1 MLNKKSKILP
11 IIGVF
16 IGYVIVEVI
25 KTYMN
30 GSLSGDMFLED
41 ILIPGLFFAGGF
53 AIFYFILL
61 RYVK

>member
-1 MLNKKSKILP
+1 MLNKKSKIIP
-11 IIGVF
+11 ILGVF
-16 IGYVIVEVI
+16 IGYVIIEVV

-30 GSLSGDMFLED
+30 RSLSGDMFLKD
-41 ILIPGLFFAGGF
+41 ILVPGLFFAGGF